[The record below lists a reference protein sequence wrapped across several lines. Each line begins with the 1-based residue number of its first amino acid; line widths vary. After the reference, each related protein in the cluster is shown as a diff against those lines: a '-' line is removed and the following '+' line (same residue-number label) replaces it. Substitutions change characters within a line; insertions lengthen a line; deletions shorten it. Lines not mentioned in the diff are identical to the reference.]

1 MSFVK
6 LDGYQSISSFW
17 HHSYSLRDGASS
29 FAEQARGATFDLTGD
44 EGVAERQKRQMN
56 WDKKKKKFIKG
67 DGVGADNVKLVKT
80 ENGTRLPATYRSGR
94 FDEWK
99 AKSRVSLP
107 KVGEAESEGIRG
119 RRSSGPGGRTF
130 RHNKVVSAKPLDKF
144 SNDYERKV
152 RQMKKKEGADAEG
165 GESSRP
171 PSKGGRGG
179 NTRGRYAGKSMGR
192 VKSEIKTVD
201 QIRKGRMAMEK
212 KRAKNA
218 RPSKGKRRR

>member
-1 MSFVK
+1 V
-6 LDGYQSISSFW
+6 
-17 HHSYSLRDGASS
+17 
-29 FAEQARGATFDLTGD
+29 EQARGATFDLAGD

-67 DGVGADNVKLVKT
+67 DGVGADNVKLVRT

-107 KVGEAESEGIRG
+107 KVGEAEPEGIHRG
-119 RRSSGPGGRTF
+119 HGSGGRKF
-130 RHNKVVSAKPLDKF
+130 RHNKTVSGKPLDKF
-144 SNDYERKV
+144 SHDYERKV
-152 RQMKKKEGADAEG
+152 RQMKKKESSEANE

-171 PSKGGRGG
+171 LLRGGRDAKTG
-179 NTRGRYAGKSMGR
+179 GRYSGKSIGR
-192 VKSEIKTVD
+192 VKTEIKTVD
-201 QIRKGRMAMEK
+201 QIRKGRLAIEK

-218 RPSKGKRRR
+218 RPSRKKGRH